1 MRRQGLTSNFKM
13 MSRKCIIWDI
23 GMNEPMEVFEDQEKE
38 ILDIDFNPMGNKLA
52 TGSGDGSVCVYN
64 TNVGTLE
71 YKLLGHER
79 EVTKVKFSS
88 QGDFLLSTGFDGI
101 GRIWQS

>member
-1 MRRQGLTSNFKM
+1 M

-38 ILDIDFNPMGNKLA
+38 IMDIDFNPMGNKLA

-71 YKLLGHER
+71 YNLLGHER

-101 GRIWQS
+101 GRIWRS